1 MYTQHEEEKTH
12 ITSYEVTCQIA
23 YYTFHFYNKSRVSSL
38 LACFILF
45 CKLNLFIF
53 FLAVYR
59 LYLSVILTCIAYRIN
74 LL

>member
-1 MYTQHEEEKTH
+1 MYTQHEEEKTR

-45 CKLNLFIF
+45 CKLNLFF
-53 FLAVYR
+53 FSPFIDSI
-59 LYLSVILTCIAYRIN
+59 YLSF
-74 LL
+74 